1 MANETTENEV
11 VEQAADVAVETSTE
25 VTQEVTETVEE
36 KPKKTRKSSKKSTET
51 VAEET
56 TSEEDNGGKVVEV
69 KEEESVEADEDAAAD
84 ASAELNIMDDAKT
97 AEIPEEGNE
106 NIKAHFYKFR
116 KEGFQLGL
124 DPNGFVSTVLMKKFR
139 FGFVMKNNDVDF
151 VNEQNK
157 CISYVKAALNKID
170 DPDIIV
176 REVKTPSYVETEK
189 FYNVISV
196 HVPFHESINEVAKE
210 FKNTAALLNNTVSD
224 GSVEFLVRIGNYA
237 DLIVDSSKQG
247 EGYVCFK
254 GFQSLTY
261 SKSKNANRSAR
272 ESISAGLYANETMD
286 FKQKDISYVNKA
298 NLNVCK
304 MNLFG
309 KGVKFDPISHHDINF
324 GKRFAC
330 IIWEMLKENDNF
342 KLVRYI
348 CDINLRDYKAF
359 GGKIFV
365 TDGVKTTIKKEEFNY
380 GMTMPKFETFFQ
392 YEGDVEILCTML
404 GAPRE
409 DNKWVQFDNDVDI
422 IDQCMFTDLRVVEE

>member
-1 MANETTENEV
+1 MANDETTENEV
-11 VEQAADVAVETSTE
+11 VEQTADVAVEASTE
-25 VTQEVTETVEE
+25 VTQEVAETVEE
-36 KPKKTRKSSKKSTET
+36 KPKKTKKSSKKSTET

-56 TSEEDNGGKVVEV
+56 TSEDNGGKVVEA

-84 ASAELNIMDDAKT
+84 ASEELNIMDDAKT
-97 AEIPEEGNE
+97 AEVPEEGNE
-106 NIKAHFYKFR
+106 NLKAHFYRFR

-139 FGFVMKNNDVDF
+139 FGFVMKNTEVDF
-151 VNEQNK
+151 INEQNK
-157 CISYVKAALNKID
+157 CISYVKAALNKLN
-170 DPDIIV
+170 DPDIVV

-196 HVPFHESINEVAKE
+196 HVPFHANINEVVKE
-210 FKNTAALLNNTVSD
+210 MRNTTALLNKTITD
-224 GSVEFLVRIGNYA
+224 DSVEFLVRIGNYA

-261 SKSKNANRSAR
+261 SKSKNANKSAR
-272 ESISAGLYANETMD
+272 ETLSAGLYANETMD

-330 IIWEMLKENDNF
+330 IIWEMLKEDNNF

-359 GGKIFV
+359 GKIFI

-380 GMTMPKFETFFQ
+380 GMTMPKFETIFQ
-392 YEGDVEILCTML
+392 DEGDVEILCTML

-409 DNKWVQFDNDVDI
+409 DNKWAQFDNDVEI

>member
-25 VTQEVTETVEE
+25 VTDTVEE
-36 KPKKTRKSSKKSTET
+36 S
-51 VAEET
+51 
-56 TSEEDNGGKVVEV
+56 TSEDNKGKVVET

-84 ASAELNIMDDAKT
+84 ASEELNIMDDAKT
-97 AEIPEEGNE
+97 VEVPEEGNE
-106 NIKAHFYKFR
+106 NLKAHFYRFR

-139 FGFVMKNNDVDF
+139 FGFVIKNTEVDF
-151 VNEQNK
+151 INEQNK
-157 CISYVKAALNKID
+157 CISYVKAALNKLN

-189 FYNVISV
+189 FYNIISV
-196 HVPFHESINEVAKE
+196 HVPFHEKINEVAKE
-210 FKNTAALLNNTVSD
+210 LRNTTALLNKTISD

-237 DLIVDSSKQG
+237 DLIVDSSKQS

-272 ESISAGLYANETMD
+272 ETLSAGLYANETLD

-330 IIWEMLKENDNF
+330 IIWEMLKEDDNF

-359 GGKIFV
+359 GKIFV

-380 GMTMPKFETFFQ
+380 GMTMPKFETIFQ
-392 YEGDVEILCTML
+392 DEGDVEILCTML

-409 DNKWVQFDNDVDI
+409 DNKWTQFDNDVDI
-422 IDQCMFTDLRVVEE
+422 IDQCMFTDLRIVEE

>member
-1 MANETTENEV
+1 MAKKETTENEVV

-25 VTQEVTETVEE
+25 VEKEITTKTVMEE
-36 KPKKTRKSSKKSTET
+36 SIS
-51 VAEET
+51 
-56 TSEEDNGGKVVEV
+56 EDNGGNVVEV

-84 ASAELNIMDDAKT
+84 ASEELNIMDDAKT
-97 AEIPEEGNE
+97 AEVPEEGNE
-106 NIKAHFYKFR
+106 NLKAHFYRFR

-139 FGFVMKNNDVDF
+139 FGFVMKNTKVDF
-151 VNEQNK
+151 INEQNK
-157 CISYVKAALNKID
+157 CISYVKAALNKLN

-196 HVPFHESINEVAKE
+196 HVPFHENINEVAKE
-210 FKNTAALLNNTVSD
+210 LRNTTTLLNKTISD
-224 GSVEFLVRIGNYA
+224 DSVEFLVRIGNYA

-261 SKSKNANRSAR
+261 SKSKNAKRSAR
-272 ESISAGLYANETMD
+272 ETLSAGLYANETLD

-309 KGVKFDPISHHDINF
+309 KNVKFDPISHHDINF

-330 IIWEMLKENDNF
+330 IIWEMLKEDNNF

-359 GGKIFV
+359 GKIFI

-380 GMTMPKFETFFQ
+380 GMTMPKFETIFQ
-392 YEGDVEILCTML
+392 DEGDVEILCTML

-409 DNKWVQFDNDVDI
+409 DNKWAQFDNDVDI

>member
-25 VTQEVTETVEE
+25 VTDTVEE
-36 KPKKTRKSSKKSTET
+36 S
-51 VAEET
+51 
-56 TSEEDNGGKVVEV
+56 TSEDNKGKVVET

-84 ASAELNIMDDAKT
+84 ASEELNIMDDAKT
-97 AEIPEEGNE
+97 VEVPEEGNE
-106 NIKAHFYKFR
+106 NLKAHFYRFR

-139 FGFVMKNNDVDF
+139 FGFVIKNTEVDF
-151 VNEQNK
+151 INEQNK
-157 CISYVKAALNKID
+157 CISYVKAALNKLN

-189 FYNVISV
+189 FYNIISV
-196 HVPFHESINEVAKE
+196 HVPFHEKINEVAKE
-210 FKNTAALLNNTVSD
+210 LRNTTALLNKTISD

-237 DLIVDSSKQG
+237 DLIVDSSKQS

-272 ESISAGLYANETMD
+272 ETLSAGLYANETLD

-330 IIWEMLKENDNF
+330 IIWEMLKEDDNF

-359 GGKIFV
+359 GKIFV

-380 GMTMPKFETFFQ
+380 GMTMPKFETSFQ
-392 YEGDVEILCTML
+392 DEGDVEILCTML

-409 DNKWVQFDNDVDI
+409 DNKWTQFDNDVDI
-422 IDQCMFTDLRVVEE
+422 IDQCMFTDLRIVEE

>member
-25 VTQEVTETVEE
+25 VTDTVEE
-36 KPKKTRKSSKKSTET
+36 S
-51 VAEET
+51 
-56 TSEEDNGGKVVEV
+56 TSEDNKGKVVET

-84 ASAELNIMDDAKT
+84 ASEELNIMDDAKT
-97 AEIPEEGNE
+97 VEVPEEGNE
-106 NIKAHFYKFR
+106 NLKAHFYRFR

-139 FGFVMKNNDVDF
+139 FGFVIKNTEVDF
-151 VNEQNK
+151 INEQNK
-157 CISYVKAALNKID
+157 CISYVKAALNKLN

-189 FYNVISV
+189 FYNIISV
-196 HVPFHESINEVAKE
+196 HVPFHEKINEVAKE
-210 FKNTAALLNNTVSD
+210 LRNTTALLNKTISD

-237 DLIVDSSKQG
+237 DLIVDSSKQS

-272 ESISAGLYANETMD
+272 ETLSAGLYANETLD

-330 IIWEMLKENDNF
+330 IIWEMLKEDDNF

-359 GGKIFV
+359 GKIFV

-380 GMTMPKFETFFQ
+380 GMTMPKFETIFQ
-392 YEGDVEILCTML
+392 DEGDVEILCTML

-409 DNKWVQFDNDVDI
+409 DNKWAQFDNDVDI

>member
-1 MANETTENEV
+1 
-11 VEQAADVAVETSTE
+11 
-25 VTQEVTETVEE
+25 
-36 KPKKTRKSSKKSTET
+36 
-51 VAEET
+51 
-56 TSEEDNGGKVVEV
+56 
-69 KEEESVEADEDAAAD
+69 
-84 ASAELNIMDDAKT
+84 MDDAKT
-97 AEIPEEGNE
+97 AEVPEEGNE
-106 NIKAHFYKFR
+106 NIKAHFYRFR

-139 FGFVMKNNDVDF
+139 FGFVMKNTEVDF
-151 VNEQNK
+151 INEQNK
-157 CISYVKAALNKID
+157 CISYVKAALNKLN
-170 DPDIIV
+170 DPDIVV

-196 HVPFHESINEVAKE
+196 HVPFHANINEVVKE
-210 FKNTAALLNNTVSD
+210 MRNTTALLNKTISD

-261 SKSKNANRSAR
+261 SKSKNANKSSR
-272 ESISAGLYANETMD
+272 ETLSAGLYANETLD

-330 IIWEMLKENDNF
+330 IIWEMLKEDDNF

-359 GGKIFV
+359 GKIFV

-380 GMTMPKFETFFQ
+380 GMTMPKFETIFQ
-392 YEGDVEILCTML
+392 DEGDVEILCTML

-409 DNKWVQFDNDVDI
+409 DNKWTQFDNDVDI

>member
-11 VEQAADVAVETSTE
+11 VEQAADVAVEASTE
-25 VTQEVTETVEE
+25 VTKEVAETVEE
-36 KPKKTRKSSKKSTET
+36 KTKKARKSSKKSTET
-51 VAEET
+51 VAEES
-56 TSEEDNGGKVVEV
+56 TSEDNGGKVVKA

-84 ASAELNIMDDAKT
+84 ASEELNIMDDAKT
-97 AEIPEEGNE
+97 AEVPEEGNE
-106 NIKAHFYKFR
+106 NLKAHFYRFR

-139 FGFVMKNNDVDF
+139 FGFVMKNTEVDF
-151 VNEQNK
+151 INEHNK
-157 CISYVKAALNKID
+157 CISYVKAALNKLN
-170 DPDIIV
+170 DPDIVV
-176 REVKTPSYVETEK
+176 REVNTPSYVETEK

-196 HVPFHESINEVAKE
+196 HVPFHANINEVVKE
-210 FKNTAALLNNTVSD
+210 MRNTTALLNKTITD
-224 GSVEFLVRIGNYA
+224 DSVEFLVRIGNYA

-261 SKSKNANRSAR
+261 SKSKNVNKSAR
-272 ESISAGLYANETMD
+272 ETLSAGLYANETMD

-330 IIWEMLKENDNF
+330 IIWEMLKEDNNF

-359 GGKIFV
+359 GKIFI

-380 GMTMPKFETFFQ
+380 GMVMPKFETIFQ
-392 YEGDVEILCTML
+392 DEDDVEILCTML

-409 DNKWVQFDNDVDI
+409 DNKWAQFDNDVEI

>member
-11 VEQAADVAVETSTE
+11 VEQVADVAVETSVE
-25 VTQEVTETVEE
+25 VTQEVTEISEE
-36 KPKKTRKSSKKSTET
+36 KPKKTRKSSKKSTEP
-51 VAEET
+51 VAEES
-56 TSEEDNGGKVVEV
+56 TSEDNEGKVVEM

-84 ASAELNIMDDAKT
+84 ASEELNIMDDAKT
-97 AEIPEEGNE
+97 AEVPEEGNE
-106 NIKAHFYKFR
+106 NLKAHFYRFR

-139 FGFVMKNNDVDF
+139 FGFVMKDTNVDF
-151 VNEQNK
+151 INERNK
-157 CISYVKAALNKID
+157 CISYIKAALNKLN
-170 DPDIIV
+170 DPDIVV
-176 REVKTPSYVETEK
+176 REVKTPTYLETET
-189 FYNVISV
+189 FYNVISI
-196 HVPFHESINEVAKE
+196 HVPFHEKINEVAKE
-210 FKNTAALLNNTVSD
+210 LRNTVALLNKTISD
-224 GSVEFLVRIGNYA
+224 DSVEFLVRIGNYA

-272 ESISAGLYANETMD
+272 ETLSAGLYANETLD

-330 IIWEMLKENDNF
+330 IIWEILKENDNF

-359 GGKIFV
+359 GKIFI

-380 GMTMPKFETFFQ
+380 GMMMPKFETIFQ
-392 YEGDVEILCTML
+392 DEGNVEILCTML

-409 DNKWVQFDNDVDI
+409 DNKWTQFDNDVNI

>member
-1 MANETTENEV
+1 MANETTENVV
-11 VEQAADVAVETSTE
+11 VEQAADVAVETSSE
-25 VTQEVTETVEE
+25 VTQEVAETVEE
-36 KPKKTRKSSKKSTET
+36 KPKKTKKSSKKSTEP
-51 VAEET
+51 VAEES
-56 TSEEDNGGKVVEV
+56 TSEDNEGKVIEE

-84 ASAELNIMDDAKT
+84 ASEELNIMDDAKT
-97 AEIPEEGNE
+97 AEVPEEGNE
-106 NIKAHFYKFR
+106 NIKAHFYRFR

-139 FGFVMKNNDVDF
+139 FGFVMKNTEVDF
-151 VNEQNK
+151 INEQNK
-157 CISYVKAALNKID
+157 CISYVKAALNKLN
-170 DPDIIV
+170 DPDIVV

-196 HVPFHESINEVAKE
+196 HVPFHANINEVVKE
-210 FKNTAALLNNTVSD
+210 MRNTTALLNKTITD
-224 GSVEFLVRIGNYA
+224 DSVEFLVRIGNYA

-261 SKSKNANRSAR
+261 SKSKNAKRSAR
-272 ESISAGLYANETMD
+272 ETLSAGLYANETLD

-309 KGVKFDPISHHDINF
+309 KNVKFDPISHHDINF

-330 IIWEMLKENDNF
+330 IIWEMLKEENNF

-359 GGKIFV
+359 GKIFV

-380 GMTMPKFETFFQ
+380 GMTMPRFETIFQ
-392 YEGDVEILCTML
+392 DEGDVEILCTML

-409 DNKWVQFDNDVDI
+409 DNKWAQFDNDVDI

>member
-1 MANETTENEV
+1 MANETTENVV

-25 VTQEVTETVEE
+25 VTQEVAETVEE
-36 KPKKTRKSSKKSTET
+36 KPKKTRKSSKKSTEPVT
-51 VAEET
+51 EES
-56 TSEEDNGGKVVEV
+56 TSEDNEGKIVET

-84 ASAELNIMDDAKT
+84 ASEELNIMDDAKT
-97 AEIPEEGNE
+97 AEVPEEGNE
-106 NIKAHFYKFR
+106 NLKAHFYRFR

-139 FGFVMKNNDVDF
+139 FGFVIKNTEVDF
-151 VNEQNK
+151 INEQNK
-157 CISYVKAALNKID
+157 CISYVKAALNKLN
-170 DPDIIV
+170 DPDIVV

-196 HVPFHESINEVAKE
+196 HVPFHEKINEVAKE
-210 FKNTAALLNNTVSD
+210 LRNTTSLLNKTISD

-237 DLIVDSSKQG
+237 DLIVDSSKQS

-261 SKSKNANRSAR
+261 SKSKNANKSAR
-272 ESISAGLYANETMD
+272 ETLSAGLYANETLD

-309 KGVKFDPISHHDINF
+309 KNVKFDPISHHDINF

-330 IIWEMLKENDNF
+330 IIWEMLKEDDNF

-348 CDINLRDYKAF
+348 CDVNLRDYKAF
-359 GGKIFV
+359 GKIFV

-380 GMTMPKFETFFQ
+380 GMTMPKFETIFQ
-392 YEGDVEILCTML
+392 DEGDVEILCTML
-404 GAPRE
+404 GAPRK
-409 DNKWVQFDNDVDI
+409 DIKWVQFDNDVDI
-422 IDQCMFTDLRVVEE
+422 IEQCMFTDLHIVEE

>member
-25 VTQEVTETVEE
+25 VTQEVAEIVEE
-36 KPKKTRKSSKKSTET
+36 KPKKAKKSSKKSTEP
-51 VAEET
+51 VAEES
-56 TSEEDNGGKVVEV
+56 TSEDNEGKIVET

-84 ASAELNIMDDAKT
+84 ASEELNIMDDAKT
-97 AEIPEEGNE
+97 AEVPEEGNE
-106 NIKAHFYKFR
+106 NIKAHFYRFR

-139 FGFVMKNNDVDF
+139 FGFVIKNTEVDF
-151 VNEQNK
+151 INEQNK
-157 CISYVKAALNKID
+157 CISYVKAALNKLN
-170 DPDIIV
+170 DPDIVV

-196 HVPFHESINEVAKE
+196 HVPFHEKINEVAKE
-210 FKNTAALLNNTVSD
+210 LRNTTSLLNKTISD

-237 DLIVDSSKQG
+237 DLIVDSSKQS

-261 SKSKNANRSAR
+261 SKSRNTNRSAR
-272 ESISAGLYANETMD
+272 ETLSAGLYANETLD

-309 KGVKFDPISHHDINF
+309 KNVKFDPISHHDINF

-330 IIWEMLKENDNF
+330 IIWEMLKEDDNF

-348 CDINLRDYKAF
+348 CDVNLRDYKAF
-359 GGKIFV
+359 GKIFV

-380 GMTMPKFETFFQ
+380 GMTMPKFETIFQ
-392 YEGDVEILCTML
+392 DEGDVEILCTML
-404 GAPRE
+404 GAPRK
-409 DNKWVQFDNDVDI
+409 DIKWVQFDNDVDI
-422 IDQCMFTDLRVVEE
+422 IEQCMFTDLHIVEE